1 MSRVEE
7 AIRMAMEQE
16 EQAYERL
23 MDVRAEGDAF
33 EEERAEMAWDRAS
46 QLVSLLDSI
55 IGGYMDD
62 VELRISMIAR

>member
-33 EEERAEMAWDRAS
+33 EEERAEGLPWQFS
-46 QLVSLLDSI
+46 
-55 IGGYMDD
+55 G
-62 VELRISMIAR
+62 